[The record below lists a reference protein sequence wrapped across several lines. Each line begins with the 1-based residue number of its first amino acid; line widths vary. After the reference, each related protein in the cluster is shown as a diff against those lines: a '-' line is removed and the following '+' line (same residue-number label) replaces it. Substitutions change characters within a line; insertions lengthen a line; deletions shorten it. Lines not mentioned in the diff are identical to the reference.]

1 MGTGND
7 TGQAGAANAANDE
20 AAADLLA
27 RLDEVLEGAGIFLA
41 TELRDGLLVLSGEV
55 DSAANRQAA
64 LDVATAL
71 AEPRGIRV
79 DDSIDV
85 LPDSPDT
92 ASEDDTADGS
102 DAFRYLDPDRDD
114 DNRLDAGFEGEP
126 DFTGDIGT
134 TDSQQAAAEAIPYF
148 PPTDPV
154 IRQTDDRETL
164 EVVGGFSAT
173 SMDDQVGGAS
183 FDDRNDDDLN
193 QAVMRELA
201 EDSLTIDLDVRAA
214 TADGVV
220 VLRGMVDSLED
231 AENAEAVA
239 SRVPGVKEVREE
251 ITVTAFQGRGG
262 SGA

>member
-1 MGTGND
+1 MGMGDNTGA
-7 TGQAGAANAANDE
+7 T
-20 AAADLLA
+20 AAAGGANEEMAGDLLA
-27 RLDEVLEGAGIFLA
+27 KLNEMLEAAGIFLV
-41 TELRDGLLVLSGEV
+41 TELRDGLLMLSGEV
-55 DSAANRQAA
+55 DSVENRQAA

-79 DDSIDV
+79 DDSIDI

-92 ASEDDTADGS
+92 AFEDDTADGS
-102 DAFRYLDPDRDD
+102 SAFRYIDPDRDD
-114 DNRLDAGFEGEP
+114 DNRVDAGFESEP

-134 TDSQQAAAEAIPYF
+134 TDSEEAAAEAIPYF

-201 EDSLTIDLDVRAA
+201 EDSLTIDLDVQAA
-214 TADGVV
+214 TVNGVV
-220 VLRGMVDSLED
+220 VLRGVVDTLED

-251 ITVTAFQGRGG
+251 ITVTALQGGG
-262 SGA
+262 TAGA

>member
-7 TGQAGAANAANDE
+7 TGQEGAANAANDE

-27 RLDEVLEGAGIFLA
+27 RLNEVLEGAGIFLV

-92 ASEDDTADGS
+92 ASEDDTAGGS

-114 DNRLDAGFEGEP
+114 DDRLDAGFEGEP

-214 TADGVV
+214 TANGVV

-239 SRVPGVKEVREE
+239 SRVPGVKEVQEE
-251 ITVTAFQGRGG
+251 ITVTALQGRAG

>member
-1 MGTGND
+1 MADETGR
-7 TGQAGAANAANDE
+7 TGPTQSANDKPG
-20 AAADLLA
+20 ADLLT
-27 RLDEVLEGAGIFLA
+27 RLNEMLEAAGIFVA
-41 TELRDGLLVLSGEV
+41 AELRDGLLMLSGEV
-55 DSAANRQAA
+55 DSAENRQAA

-79 DDSIDV
+79 DDTIDI

-92 ASEDDTADGS
+92 AFEDDTADGS
-102 DAFRYLDPDRDD
+102 AAFGYIDPDRDN
-114 DNRLDAGFEGEP
+114 DNRVDSGFEAEP
-126 DFTGDIGT
+126 DFTDDIGT
-134 TDSQQAAAEAIPYF
+134 TDSEEAAAEAIPYF

-154 IRQTDDRETL
+154 VRETDTQEGL

-201 EDSLTIDLDVRAA
+201 EDSLTIDLDVQAV
-214 TADGVV
+214 TVNGVV
-220 VLRGMVDSLED
+220 VLRGVVDALED

-251 ITVTAFQGRGG
+251 ITVTALQGDRSAGT
-262 SGA
+262 

>member
-193 QAVMRELA
+193 QVVMRELA